1 MKAGSPIQCSMP
13 HVPFET
19 LGISV
24 SCLDIDTAMPYCVR
38 HLQLQADSV
47 TYWFHSSRVLVRRTY
62 LGSAKLE
69 TSFYLEVVAP
79 HNDCLILVFKSSD
92 KCIPNN

>member
-47 TYWFHSSRVLVRRTY
+47 TYWFHSSMVLVWQGEIKTNFASQRDEATHK
-62 LGSAKLE
+62 AVEKL
-69 TSFYLEVVAP
+69 
-79 HNDCLILVFKSSD
+79 FKFS
-92 KCIPNN
+92 PTNVQ